1 LLRAPGTEF
10 SGGQHRDAASLR
22 YNPL

>member
-1 LLRAPGTEF
+1 LLRVPGTEF